1 MKIAL
6 FNIISSDD
14 AICKHIVAVISNGF
28 PVYPIYFAHRTLFP
42 VIIIIIYPAVC
53 FAILAIFVIL
63 QRMPYSYKYSVLFSL
78 PLPASLSVAGYF
90 LTAFRFARVP
100 DDNSKLI
107 VFCKFTFGI
116 IRAAVKLPVFTAT
129 KH

>member
-42 VIIIIIYPAVC
+42 VIIIIMYVLPSS
-53 FAILAIFVIL
+53 AIFVIL
-63 QRMPYSYKYSVLFSL
+63 PLIKIISPIRMITRRSFVILHYIKTVLAFSW
-78 PLPASLSVAGYF
+78 GKNGF
-90 LTAFRFARVP
+90 LF
-100 DDNSKLI
+100 I
-107 VFCKFTFGI
+107 
-116 IRAAVKLPVFTAT
+116 
-129 KH
+129 

>member
-53 FAILAIFVIL
+53 FAILSNFRNIAKDAVFVQILGFIFSSSSRVSVGGGIFS
-63 QRMPYSYKYSVLFSL
+63 YSFSVR
-78 PLPASLSVAGYF
+78 P
-90 LTAFRFARVP
+90 RAR
-100 DDNSKLI
+100 
-107 VFCKFTFGI
+107 
-116 IRAAVKLPVFTAT
+116 
-129 KH
+129 